1 MPWRGRSFPG
11 EFPTLGY
18 LVQEWIEANLVVPDG
33 NLAGEPFLLTDEQIR
48 FLLFHYRLDP
58 LTGRFVYRGTQ
69 LVRSQGWGKDPIG
82 AAMICAEGLGEV
94 LPAGWDAHGEPV
106 ARPWPTPWIQVAAV
120 SEDQTG
126 NTWRPIVTMLG
137 DGPLAGL
144 PGLDVGLTRINLPSG
159 GLIEPVSSAAPSR
172 LGARI
177 TFAILGETHLWTRAS
192 GGHTLAA
199 NLKRNLAKMDGRFA
213 EISNAYD
220 PSEDSVAQR
229 THRAK
234 AADVYLDWRPAPDPT
249 VSLHNRGE
257 FRKALRYCY
266 GDAVKTGQPG
276 NRGWVNLDRII
287 AEALDPS
294 TSPADARRYFL
305 TLVTVGDRDLVDPV
319 AWDAAGYPDD
329 PLVAGERITLGFDG
343 SKTQDCTALVA
354 CRIADGRLFPI
365 RTWER
370 PADAG
375 LDWRVPSGEV
385 DATMA
390 RAMDAYDVWY
400 VFCDPYRW
408 TDYLDKWAGL
418 WPRKIVELATNS
430 EARMDAALSRFLTS
444 FRAGELSHDGDPVLT
459 RHIKNSALAKGK
471 RKAPRDADPAPGDDP
486 DSLGAFFL
494 RIVKRK
500 RTARIDTAVAAIL
513 AYEARGKAVEDGALL
528 EPEKPKKPRLW

>member
-18 LVQEWIEANLVVPDG
+18 LVIDWIEANLVVPDG
-33 NLAGEPFLLTDEQIR
+33 VLAGEPFLLTPEQQR
-48 FLLFHYRLDP
+48 FLLWHYRLTP
-58 LTGRFVYRGTQ
+58 QTFRATFTYRGSQ
-69 LVRSQGWGKDPIG
+69 LVRSQKWGKDPLG
-82 AAMICAEGLGEV
+82 AAMVCAEGLAPV
-94 LPAGWDAHGEPV
+94 LFDGWDAAGEPV
-106 ARPWPTPWIQVAAV
+106 GKPWPTPWIQVAAV
-120 SEDQTG
+120 SEDQTA
-126 NTWRPIVTMLG
+126 NTWRPIFTMLA

-144 PGLDVGLTRINLPSG
+144 AGLDVGQTRINLPSG

-199 NLKRNLAKMDGRFA
+199 NLKRNLAGMNGRFA

-234 AADVYLDWRPAPDPT
+234 ATDIHLDWRPAPDPT

-257 FRKALRYCY
+257 LRRALKHCY
-266 GDAVKTGQPG
+266 GDSH
-276 NRGWVNLDRII
+276 WVNLDRVI
-287 AEALDPS
+287 AEILDPS

-319 AWDAAGYPDD
+319 AWDAAGTPDN
-329 PLVAGERITLGFDG
+329 LVAGERIACGFDG

-354 CRIADGRLFPI
+354 CRIRDGRLFPI
-365 RTWER
+365 KTWER
-370 PADAG
+370 PTDAP
-375 LDWRVPSGEV
+375 LDWRVPSAEV

-390 RAMDAYDVWY
+390 QVMDAYDVWY

-418 WPRKIVELATNS
+418 WPKKIVELATNS
-430 EARMDAALSRFLTS
+430 EARMDAALGRFLTA
-444 FRAGELSHDGDPVLT
+444 FRAGELTHDGDPILT

-471 RKAPRDADPAPGDDP
+471 RKAPRDADPNPGDDP

-513 AYEARGKAVEDGALL
+513 AYEARGHAVEEGALL
-528 EPEKPKKPRLW
+528 EPEKPRKPRLW